1 MSVLDSVSSPNV
13 YKLEKFVVVNT
24 QDTYSNK
31 QSFQGTSDN
40 TNKVAVLR
48 PNMLQCYKVII
59 NITANDDGT
68 TTKTEIVDAE
78 IIYDVV
84 VPLGLQQVDNANANA
99 NNSTICPPYIAS
111 NENNIRDNSTQTLT
125 ELITNN
131 FIHPQ
136 SIIYGQKRDF
146 KANIVGDAA
155 TYIDINAEGRTLK
168 VSSLTDKS
176 NGVSLS
182 DYTQNQSSSDYID
195 NRFTAGSAAG
205 ITKLFKACMINE
217 DSAIEFISDIDQ
229 VNVGSITGDTA
240 AGEAA
245 GDAANIARIG
255 AKRYHIQVDS
265 GSKTDV
271 KVSLVQDTGGS
282 ATGKDNF
289 HQLNDVKTED
299 FEVKTRGHLPQ
310 VDPSKATGG
319 KLTGNYLNNFN
330 LAGTENT
337 TTSDT
342 SKGSTPMFAV
352 CALDQSGSEVSS
364 VVLKALNDMMGRA
377 DGVDRS
383 DGAGG
388 SGKDSILRVVAGE
401 AEDSFSSQTAAPQ
414 NLGNSGGLFNEN
426 TVFVLTASKS
436 EVRFRQLG
444 YLDQLGGV
452 VIDDDVKNDDDI
464 ANGVITVAKITK
476 HTNSPARHQ
485 VTFEKMSSIFK
496 SPGTT
501 ITKDD
506 TSELSS
512 FFLVNAN
519 GTAEPPFETAKLDP
533 DLFSGG
539 VTGGEGTV
547 RYVPSSNTVQLKDSN
562 GFGGGESPK
571 DFLNYQPKLFG
582 ICREDGSYEYRY
594 FLTSA
599 AVTTTT

>member
-84 VPLGLQQVDNANANA
+84 VPLGLQQVDNANANE

-111 NENNIRDNSTQTLT
+111 FENDIRNNSTQTLT

-131 FIHPQ
+131 LIHPQ

-240 AGEAA
+240 AGEVA
-245 GDAANIARIG
+245 GDAANIARVG

-271 KVSLVQDTGGS
+271 KVRLVQDTGGS

-289 HQLNDVKTED
+289 HQLNDVEGSD
-299 FEVKTRGHLPQ
+299 SDQNYSGFENKANIGGMIAHVDATTGATNRKMVANYLVDRNLQGIHNIASN
-310 VDPSKATGG
+310 DPSGG
-319 KLTGNYLNNFN
+319 KLPYM
-330 LAGTENT
+330 AVSAEDGT
-337 TTSDT
+337 DG
-342 SKGSTPMFAV
+342 SKP
-352 CALDQSGSEVSS
+352 QSS
-364 VVLKALNDMMGRA
+364 VVLKQLHDLVATDSFTKALG
-377 DGVDRS
+377 GT
-383 DGAGG
+383 AGG
-388 SGKDSILRVVAGE
+388 NLSTVSTAG
-401 AEDSFSSQTAAPQ
+401 
-414 NLGNSGGLFNEN
+414 FNN
-426 TVFVLTASKS
+426 DDTVWFLTASKT
-436 EVRFRQLG
+436 ETKFRQLAF
-444 YLDQLGGV
+444 LEQLGGV
-452 VIDDDVKNDDDI
+452 TVEISNDDI
-464 ANGVITVAKITK
+464 ANGVLSIAEITETTLTDGDNTKIK
-476 HTNSPARHQ
+476 KFKFVELGDILDPANA
-485 VTFEKMSSIFK
+485 EE
-496 SPGTT
+496 
-501 ITKDD
+501 ITE
-506 TSELSS
+506 TSALSS
-512 FFLVNAN
+512 AFLVKKGGAGGRLKRVTLAESLFN
-519 GTAEPPFETAKLDP
+519 GLN
-533 DLFSGG
+533 G
-539 VTGGEGTV
+539 VAGEGTV
-547 RYVPSSNTVQLKDSN
+547 RYVSSSNTVQLKDSN

-599 AVTTTT
+599 PVDTTT